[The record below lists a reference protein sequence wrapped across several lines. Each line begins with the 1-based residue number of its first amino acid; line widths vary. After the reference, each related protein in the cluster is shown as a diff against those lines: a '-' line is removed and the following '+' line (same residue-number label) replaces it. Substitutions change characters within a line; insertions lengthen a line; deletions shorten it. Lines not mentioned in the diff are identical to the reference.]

1 MSDAHMNEANDGSE
15 FVTFFVGEQE
25 YCIDIMSLREIRGWT
40 PATALPDAPH
50 YVRGVINLRGSVLPI
65 IDLAKRLDLV
75 PEEPSERSVVMITQI
90 GEQVVG
96 LLADAVSDILTIDP
110 STIQSTPEMSQ
121 DSSFSFVKGLL
132 AMEDRMISVIAL
144 ESIIGN
150 VTKVAA

>member
-1 MSDAHMNEANDGSE
+1 MSDTYMAEGNDGSE

-65 IDLAKRLDLV
+65 IDLAKRLDLE

-90 GEQVVG
+90 GSQVVG
-96 LLADAVSDILTIDP
+96 LLADAVSDILTIDT
-110 STIQSTPEMSQ
+110 STIQPTPEMSQ
-121 DSSFSFVKGLL
+121 DSGLSFVKGLL
-132 AMEDRMISVIAL
+132 AIEERMISVIAL
-144 ESIIGN
+144 DNIIGN
-150 VTKVAA
+150 VTKAAA

>member
-1 MSDAHMNEANDGSE
+1 MSNMNMLDGSDGSE

-65 IDLAKRLDLV
+65 IDLAKRLDLE

-90 GEQVVG
+90 GTQIVG

-110 STIQSTPEMSQ
+110 STIQPTPDMNR
-121 DSSFSFVKGLL
+121 DSSLSFVKGLL
-132 AMEDRMISVIAL
+132 AIEERMISVIAL
-144 ESIIGN
+144 ENIIGKQ
-150 VTKVAA
+150 TRIAA

>member
-1 MSDAHMNEANDGSE
+1 MSDLIDEKTDGSE
-15 FVTFFVGEQE
+15 FVTFFVGELE

-65 IDLAKRLDLV
+65 IDLAKRLDLK
-75 PEEPSERSVVMITQI
+75 PEEPSERSVVMITQVGTQI
-90 GEQVVG
+90 VG

-110 STIQSTPEMSQ
+110 STIQPTPDMNG
-121 DSSFSFVKGLL
+121 DPGLSFVKGLL

-144 ESIIGN
+144 ENILES
-150 VTKVAA
+150 VQKEAA